1 MTTLTI
7 AVAVHASAV
16 HAAPT
21 SPQSIAAD
29 GNARYTTVPED
40 SGKWRREP
48 FIGADSKKAKSP
60 AAISPAGKKAVAE
73 SSDST
78 DINLQGIMQADKSY
92 HALING
98 RVFKVGDKIG
108 RLTIFEI
115 SRYRV
120 VVQNH
125 NKEKNIYDIHK
136 GKINRGEK

>member
-1 MTTLTI
+1 MAMPATRLCLKT
-7 AVAVHASAV
+7 AANGDASRSSE
-16 HAAPT
+16 PT
-21 SPQSIAAD
+21 
-29 GNARYTTVPED
+29 R
-40 SGKWRREP
+40 
-48 FIGADSKKAKSP
+48 KSP